1 MAGRDTPMPERN
13 QASSDGRLA
22 ALRAELQRDVD
33 DTDVTDALTA
43 LVDAL
48 DGYQQR
54 KPLRLPI
61 R

>member
-1 MAGRDTPMPERN
+1 MAGRDTPMPERS
-13 QASSDGRLA
+13 QASSDVRLEV
-22 ALRAELQRDVD
+22 LRAELRREVD

-48 DGYQQR
+48 DYQRR
-54 KPLRLPI
+54 KPLRLP

>member
-1 MAGRDTPMPERN
+1 MAGRDMPMPERS
-13 QASSDGRLA
+13 QASSDVRLEV
-22 ALRAELQRDVD
+22 LRAELRREVD

-48 DGYQQR
+48 DYQRR
-54 KPLRLPI
+54 KPLRLP